1 MMELPDWEQRHPS
14 IAAMLNPAL
23 VTAVVTAAADQF
35 ASVAAADMPWELSFL
50 IVPMALH
57 QDTRAAIPSRLD
69 SHLPRW
75 VERHPV
81 IHAGLGPRARAMAPF
96 VREGLRYGLRTERL
110 TLHPSG
116 LIHGETYGR
125 MPRKYGADVPQIIA
139 AAAFLGRWFA
149 TIDDPPTV
157 FAVLG
162 VTP

>member
-1 MMELPDWEQRHPS
+1 MMELPSWDQRHPS

-23 VTAVVTAAADQF
+23 VTAVVTAAANRF
-35 ASVAAADMPWELSFL
+35 SSVSAADMPWELSFL

-57 QDTRAAIPSRLD
+57 QDTRTAIPSRLD
-69 SHLPRW
+69 SHLPKW

-81 IHAGLGPRARAMAPF
+81 IHAGLAPRARAMAPF
-96 VREGLRYGLRTERL
+96 VREGLRYGLRTEQL
-110 TLHPSG
+110 ILHSSG
-116 LIHGETYGR
+116 LIHGEPHGR
-125 MPRKYGADVPQIIA
+125 IPRKYGADVPHIIA
-139 AAAFLGRWFA
+139 AAAFLGSWFA